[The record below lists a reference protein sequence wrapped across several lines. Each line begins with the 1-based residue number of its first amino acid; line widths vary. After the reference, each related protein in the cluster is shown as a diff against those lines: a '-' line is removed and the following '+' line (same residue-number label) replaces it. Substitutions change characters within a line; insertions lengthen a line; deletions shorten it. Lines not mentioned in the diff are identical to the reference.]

1 MYSLGTPA
9 SLPYNG
15 KTIAVVDGKRL
26 EVTAF
31 QLFLLREQYG
41 RMQWEKDKIE
51 KEEIKTQIVVEN
63 QKPQLKKE
71 N

>member
-9 SLPYNG
+9 SLPYKG
-15 KTIAVVDGKRL
+15 KTIAVVNGKRL

-31 QLFLLREQYG
+31 QLFLLREEFG
-41 RMQWEKDKIE
+41 RMEWEKDKIE
-51 KEEIKTQIVVEN
+51 KEETKTQRVVEN

>member
-1 MYSLGTPA
+1 MKFRKHHYKP
-9 SLPYNG
+9 LP
-15 KTIAVVDGKRL
+15 DGKRL